1 MEVFILIFFPY
12 IAKYVDNGCLKTN
25 LEIKKYFNKYM
36 INSAYFWRDFF
47 ISKTETI
54 AREIIGKNNKM
65 YNLGRKVKQKF
76 L

>member
-1 MEVFILIFFPY
+1 
-12 IAKYVDNGCLKTN
+12 
-25 LEIKKYFNKYM
+25 M